1 MNNTTNQT
9 RTIVEVRM
17 PYKTRTLVEIG
28 MLGAIATVLMLFEF
42 PLPFIA
48 PPFYELDLSEVPV
61 LVGAFALGP
70 AAGAM
75 IELIKVLLN
84 LLINGTATACVGE
97 IANYIIG
104 CSFIIPAALIYKKR
118 KSKKNAL
125 LGMVIGTATMAAL
138 GCFINAYVL
147 LPTYAAAFGMPIDAI
162 VGIGSS
168 INANINDILSFV
180 VLAVAPF
187 NIIKGIVV
195 SMITL
200 LIYKHISPLLK
211 GNR

>member
-1 MNNTTNQT
+1 MA
-9 RTIVEVRM
+9 
-17 PYKTRTLVEIG
+17 EIG

-61 LVGAFALGP
+61 LVGAFAQGP

-104 CSFIIPAALIYKKR
+104 CSFIVPAALIYKKR

-125 LGMVIGTATMAAL
+125 LGMVVGTLTMAAL

-162 VGIGSS
+162 IGMGSS
-168 INANINDILSFV
+168 INANINNILSFV

-195 SMITL
+195 SMITM
-200 LIYKHISPLLK
+200 LIYKHISPILK